1 METETWMEPMAVRWD
16 SPLALELQPV
26 VGEWS
31 SEWLL
36 PEHELSSAPKAQV
49 LSPQESESSS
59 NQKTAAEYWKEP
71 DLPW

>member
-1 METETWMEPMAVRWD
+1 
-16 SPLALELQPV
+16 
-26 VGEWS
+26 
-31 SEWLL
+31 
-36 PEHELSSAPKAQV
+36 V